1 MADIIEIFEN
11 TVKKFGERV
20 AIADSECEYTFFQVM
35 DCAKRASA
43 LVKQS
48 APVGVFAYREA
59 HTLPLFFAA
68 LYSGNCYLPLDPE
81 LPPEKLEKI
90 LKSAGV
96 KTVLSTK
103 DERKEDVCYAGAEL
117 VTVDFKAL
125 PAVEITRK
133 KCDLLYIIYTSGST
147 GVPKGVAKSH
157 SAMADFVC
165 AYNDT
170 FGFDE
175 NTIIGNQTPFYFD
188 ASAKDIYLT
197 VAFGCKMEILPTSLF
212 TFPVR
217 LVEYMNERR
226 VNFISWVPSA
236 LSIVT
241 RMNTFM
247 EVKPEYLERVFF
259 VGEVFPLRQL
269 RKWREALPGV
279 QFVNLYGSSEICGI
293 SCYKE
298 VTQDPDDNDGI
309 PLGKPLCNCEVRLV
323 EEGRVI
329 TERGVPAEIY
339 VSSKALADGY
349 YNDSARTEESFVEMD
364 GKRFY
369 RTGDIARYDENGDL
383 IFASRRDFQIKH
395 MGHRIELGEIE
406 TVALTVEGIVLCC
419 CLYDKKHSRII
430 LYCETDGSLS
440 DRDVLEAL
448 KPRLV
453 SYMLPHRVVIS
464 DELPKNQNGKIDR
477 AALNMTLNKGV

>member
-11 TVKKFGERV
+11 TVGKFGERV
-20 AIADSECEYTFFQVM
+20 AIADPEREYTFFQVM
-35 DCAKRASA
+35 DYAKRASA
-43 LVKQS
+43 LIKQA
-48 APVGVFAYREA
+48 APVGVLSYREA

-96 KTVLSTK
+96 TTVLSTK
-103 DERKEDVCYAGAEL
+103 AERKEDIERAGAQL
-117 VTVDFKAL
+117 VTVDFNAL
-125 PAVEITRK
+125 PQTDAEDK
-133 KCDLLYIIYTSGST
+133 KSDLLYIIYTSGST

-157 SAMADFVC
+157 SAMADFVN

-170 FGFDE
+170 FCFDE
-175 NTIIGNQTPFYFD
+175 NTVIGNQTPFYFD

-197 VAFGCKMEILPTSLF
+197 VAFGCRLEILPTSLF

-247 EVKPEYLERVFF
+247 EVKPQFLRRVFF
-259 VGEVFPLRQL
+259 VGEVFPLKQL
-269 RKWREALPGV
+269 RKWRQALPDV

-293 SCYKE
+293 SCYKIVNE
-298 VTQDPDDNDGI
+298 DPDDNDGI

-323 EEGRVI
+323 EDGRVI
-329 TERGVPAEIY
+329 TAPDIPAEIY

-349 YNDSARTEESFVEMD
+349 YNDNARTAESFVEMD
-364 GKRFY
+364 GQRFY
-369 RTGDIARYDENGDL
+369 RTGDIARYDKNGDL

-406 TVALTVEGIVLCC
+406 TVALTVDGIALCC
-419 CLYDKKHSRII
+419 CVYDKKRSRII
-430 LYCETDGSLS
+430 LYCETDGSLT
-440 DRDVLEAL
+440 DRDILERL

-453 SYMLPHRVVIS
+453 SYMLPHRVIIS
-464 DELPKNQNGKIDR
+464 DALPKNQNGKIDR
-477 AALNMTLNKGV
+477 AKIIEGV